1 MKQRVWSLQVS
12 HFGVSAVPYVKGAT
26 GVRLLF
32 ILFIS
37 ISAKEAFI
45 RATVIT
51 GMKGLSPSL
60 QHQKTEVDNVS
71 VG

>member
-1 MKQRVWSLQVS
+1 MKQTVWSLVS

-26 GVRLLF
+26 GERLPF

-45 RATVIT
+45 RANHWYAGIVTFIAT
-51 GMKGLSPSL
+51 PK
-60 QHQKTEVDNVS
+60 D
-71 VG
+71 